1 MSDFIID
8 TTNGMMRQE
17 NACRDPYDHLGP
29 IEWVDKQL
37 EFAERENFISGIGL
51 IPAIKQLQ
59 GDLVGCEIGV
69 CHGFTTEAFAKNIPN
84 ITKLYAIDNYPT
96 YVDWDGTRITTERQA
111 EIKRRC
117 YERISKFPCIEISYD
132 SSDEFHS
139 KLEDNSLDFIFVDGD
154 HSYEAAYRD
163 FVNYLPKVKSGGV
176 FAGHDIYL
184 SSVQN
189 AIRDALGEKAREVRT
204 VENNAWYI
212 IK

>member
-8 TTNGMMRQE
+8 TNSGSMRQE

-29 IEWVDKQL
+29 VEWVDKQL
-37 EFAERENFISGIGL
+37 EFAEREKIVSGIGL
-51 IPAIKQLQ
+51 IPVINQLQ
-59 GDLVGCEIGV
+59 GNLVGCEIGV
-69 CHGFTTEAFAKNIPN
+69 CNGFTTEAFAKNIPN
-84 ITKLYAIDNYPT
+84 LSTLYAIDNYPT

-132 SSDEFHS
+132 SSDEFYS
-139 KLEDNSLDFIFVDGD
+139 KLEDNSLDFIFIDGD
-154 HSYEAAYRD
+154 HSYEAAYKD
-163 FVNYLPKVKSGGV
+163 FTHYLPKVKKGGV

-184 SSVQN
+184 TSVQN
-189 AIRDALGEKAREVRT
+189 AIKDALGEKAKDVIT